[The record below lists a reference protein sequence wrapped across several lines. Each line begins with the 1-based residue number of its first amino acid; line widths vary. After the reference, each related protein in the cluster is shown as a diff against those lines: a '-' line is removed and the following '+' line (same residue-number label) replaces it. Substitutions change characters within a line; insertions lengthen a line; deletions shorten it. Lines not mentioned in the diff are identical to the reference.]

1 MTGEP
6 GVLSFVIFGTGRSG
20 TTLVQR
26 LCAELPDVWVPG
38 ETHFWNL
45 ADRARYRY
53 EFPLR
58 GRARAEAVDWI
69 LEELEGRNLPL
80 TAGAFMDELRAR
92 PRRIGLWQLYEAMVA
107 AMSPAVGVLGEKTPN
122 HIAWWEHFAR
132 FQPHI
137 KFLAV
142 VRDPRAVLASQRR
155 VPWGESDPYAAA
167 ERWLAHQR
175 SLRDCTRLVGDNRC
189 LVIRYEDL
197 VNDTVHHHRAIAEFL
212 GVAFEPQALTADDLD
227 RHPLFSSEE
236 PWKANATKEVTTAR
250 VDAWR
255 DALDD
260 DEVAVVESTCW
271 PEMLMHGYQPV
282 GSGAAPPPA
291 PPPGPESREKVEAF
305 RQWYAM
311 VAALDNLPVY

>member
-1 MTGEP
+1 MAGAP

-45 ADRARYRY
+45 ADRARYRF

-69 LEELEGRNLPL
+69 LEELQDRNLPL
-80 TAGAFMDELRAR
+80 TAVPYMDELRAR

-107 AMSPAVGVLGEKTPN
+107 AMSPPVAVLGEKTPN

-142 VRDPRAVLASQRR
+142 VRDPRAVLASQAR
-155 VPWGESDPYAAA
+155 VPWGERDPYALA

-175 SLRDCTRLVGDNRC
+175 SLRDCSRLVGPQRC
-189 LVIRYEDL
+189 LVVRYEDL
-197 VNDTVHHHRAIAEFL
+197 VEDISRHHAAIAAFL
-212 GVAFEPQALTADDLD
+212 GVAFEPQELD
-227 RHPLFSSEE
+227 AEELSRYPLFSTEE
-236 PWKANATKEVTTAR
+236 PWKANATGEVTSVH
-250 VDAWR
+250 VDSWR
-255 DALDD
+255 DALGGH
-260 DEVAVVESTCW
+260 EVAIVESTCL
-271 PEMLMHGYQPV
+271 PEMKLYGYEPV
-282 GSGAAPPPA
+282 GSGAA